1 MGIEPSGPLRNA
13 YQASINANTHAELSA
28 GVAPMVARIRELPG
42 GDVETMGWAV
52 LATGLRIS
60 TVREQ
65 LVRGSRA
72 KVPAEFVKGVNT
84 GILMAMTVGSD
95 LVTAGAQGAIAPGP
109 PELPPELSPELAE
122 QLDTI
127 SRGAEQTVVDG
138 IVLPATGSDLLD
150 LIRSRGRYADGAGGM
165 VPWLRA
171 ELGGLDLEHA
181 ALGLLACGGELAAAG
196 RAAGEQDAERLKRRR
211 QRRER
216 AAELSG
222 DLGVLLIGSVLVLV
236 GHECHAAR

>member
-1 MGIEPSGPLRNA
+1 V
-13 YQASINANTHAELSA
+13 ELSV

-42 GDVETMGWAV
+42 GDAETMGWAV

-95 LVTAGAQGAIAPGP
+95 LVTGSAQGTAAPGAYG
-109 PELPPELSPELAE
+109 LPPELAE
-122 QLDTI
+122 QLGAI

-138 IVLPATGSDLLD
+138 ILSPATGFDFLD
-150 LIRSRGRYADGAGGM
+150 LIQSRGRYADGAEG
-165 VPWLRA
+165 VVSWLRA
-171 ELGGLDLEHA
+171 ELDGLDLEQA
-181 ALGLLACGGELAAAG
+181 AVGLLACGGELAEAG
-196 RAAGEQDAERLKRRR
+196 RAAGRQDAERLKRRR

-222 DLGVLLIGSVLVLV
+222 DLGVLLIGSALILV
-236 GHECHAAR
+236 GNECYAAR